1 MDQIGV
7 AQLRQNAS
15 RYLARVEG
23 GETFTVTDRGRP
35 VALLT
40 PFPSDPWKRLLDSG
54 RVLAPTS
61 EADVTDRAPDDYGI
75 DASQRL
81 AALREHER

>member
-7 AQLRQNAS
+7 RELRQNAS
-15 RYLARVEG
+15 RYLARVES

-40 PFPSDPWKRLLDSG
+40 PFPSDPWKRLLESG
-54 RVLAPTS
+54 RILHPTS
-61 EADVTDRAPDDYGI
+61 EGDITDTPPLDYGI
-75 DASQRL
+75 NASERL
-81 AALREHER
+81 AAMREHER

>member
-35 VALLT
+35 VALLI
-40 PFPSDPWKRLLDSG
+40 PFPSDPWKRLLESG
-54 RVLAPTS
+54 RVLRPTS
-61 EADVTDRAPDDYGI
+61 DADVTDRPPADYGI
-75 DASQRL
+75 NASQRL
-81 AALREHER
+81 AELREHER